1 MKQIRGGSGYTP
13 RKIMIFIA
21 AMAAV
26 LSFGQA
32 SKAATT
38 NIVSLGASNTAGKGV
53 GTQQSFTGQLEAV
66 LRAKGYDVNIANA
79 GVNGDTSAG
88 MLARLGSAVPD
99 GTQIVILGAN
109 NASNDNKNGT
119 GGQRAANVSAILSQL
134 RARHIKVIM
143 VPKLNAPR
151 QADGEH
157 FSVEGHTKMAAA
169 LLPLV
174 IAAIG
179 RRR

>member
-1 MKQIRGGSGYTP
+1 MKLTGGLSDYSL
-13 RKIMIFIA
+13 RKIAIFVV

-26 LSFGQA
+26 LSFGQP
-32 SKAATT
+32 SKAAAI

-53 GTQQSFTGQLEAV
+53 GAQESFTGQLEAM
-66 LRAKGYDVNIANA
+66 LRAKGYDVSIANA

-99 GTQIVILGAN
+99 GTRLVILGAN
-109 NASNDNKNGT
+109 NASNDIKNGE
-119 GGQRAANVSAILSQL
+119 GAQHAANVSAILSQL

-143 VPKLNAPR
+143 VPKLSVPR
-151 QADGEH
+151 QADGQH
-157 FSVEGHTKMAAA
+157 FSVEGHTKMAAS

-179 RRR
+179 RR